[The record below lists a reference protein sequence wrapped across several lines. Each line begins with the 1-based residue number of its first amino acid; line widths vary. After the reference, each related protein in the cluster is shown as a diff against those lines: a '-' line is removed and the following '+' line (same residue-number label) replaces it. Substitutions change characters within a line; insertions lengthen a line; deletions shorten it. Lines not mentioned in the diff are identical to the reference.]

1 MSEPATIHIPLLGE
15 GTKVWRP
22 VQAERLAPDLYLV
35 RGPVPDDEEWA
46 FPPGS
51 VVRCVASDLSGHG
64 GHPQTCQ
71 VAVAR
76 VENDEVA
83 S

>member
-1 MSEPATIHIPLLGE
+1 MSNPATIHIALLGE
-15 GTKVWRP
+15 GTEVWHP
-22 VQAERLAPDLYLV
+22 VQAEHVALDFYLV
-35 RGPVPDDEEWA
+35 LGPAPDDEEWA

-51 VVRCVASDLSGHG
+51 VVRCVARDLSGDG
-64 GHPQTCQ
+64 GHPEPCQ

-76 VENDEVA
+76 VERESGA